1 MKINRIYKNLSVSMK
16 AALWFTICGF
26 VQKGISFITLP
37 IFTRLLTTAQY
48 GIVSVYVSWV
58 GLISILCTFIMVS

>member
-48 GIVSVYVSWV
+48 GIVSVYVS
-58 GLISILCTFIMVS
+58 